1 VSPAAH
7 LEPPASS
14 FSPEQR
20 GPRLD
25 SLTGLRFV
33 AALSVVL
40 LHVTASRVNDQPLVG
55 LGLFAGR
62 LAELGYL
69 GVTFFFALSGFVLTW
84 SAAGIKLSAGAF
96 YRRRFARVY
105 PLHLITTVIAGIGGL
120 ILGVTAGPGTWTA
133 ILLLAQAWV
142 PDVHWYFALNSVSW
156 SLSCEAFFYAL
167 TPVVLIIAARGSL
180 RAVWL
185 GVALVGGAV
194 LAATFLVLSVSPAWD
209 QRVWVSPWYSLVSFV
224 AGVALAKTLQ
234 EGVAVWPSLRVAG
247 CALAAVVGVVILASW
262 GKVWPRSVATIVV
275 LPAIVLVLGA
285 AARADL
291 AGRGSWLSHQ
301 WVVLAGQWSFALYL
315 VHPLLLHAIQ
325 RGWQPPVLSGPSAV
339 LELLGFVVTATGAAA
354 AAYYIVERPAERWI
368 RGVPRAELPAAD
380 PAR

>member
-1 VSPAAH
+1 
-7 LEPPASS
+7 
-14 FSPEQR
+14 
-20 GPRLD
+20 
-25 SLTGLRFV
+25 
-33 AALSVVL
+33 
-40 LHVTASRVNDQPLVG
+40 
-55 LGLFAGR
+55 
-62 LAELGYL
+62 
-69 GVTFFFALSGFVLTW
+69 
-84 SAAGIKLSAGAF
+84 
-96 YRRRFARVY
+96 
-105 PLHLITTVIAGIGGL
+105 
-120 ILGVTAGPGTWTA
+120 
-133 ILLLAQAWV
+133 
-142 PDVHWYFALNSVSW
+142 VSW

-209 QRVWVSPWYSLVSFV
+209 QRVWVSPWYSLVSFL

-262 GKVWPRSVATIVV
+262 GKVWPRSVATMVV

-325 RGWQPPVLSGPSAV
+325 WGWQLPVLSGPSAV